1 MAGGACITCYSS
13 ISLSGELISA
23 FKEGIIF
30 FLEGKQPNKQTCEHL
45 RMSPRGQCI
54 SFETSLQK
62 MKACISHTRWTI
74 SWFRICLE
82 KLFLSIYPNENRES
96 WNPPRIHGLEVPNLE
111 NTSVF
116 PLQGI
121 LQARILEWVA
131 MPSSRGSSW
140 PRDPIHIPCA
150 SPALAGRFV
159 TAEPPG
165 TPLRDCSCILML
177 CFFLFSFCVIPIYL
191 H

>member
-13 ISLSGELISA
+13 ISLSAELISA

-74 SWFRICLE
+74 SWFRIHLE

-111 NTSVF
+111 NTSVGITPPVRSGPRTEETTTQLPPSPR
-116 PLQGI
+116 PLPLPQGSG
-121 LQARILEWVA
+121 LQRQVLMSLRCPTVCGGAR
-131 MPSSRGSSW
+131 MGRSS
-140 PRDPIHIPCA
+140 
-150 SPALAGRFV
+150 
-159 TAEPPG
+159 
-165 TPLRDCSCILML
+165 
-177 CFFLFSFCVIPIYL
+177 
-191 H
+191 